1 MDYRSLSG
9 AACIEPLVFVSG
21 TNVKKEMSMK
31 ARKIAVTAL
40 GTLMILS
47 TTASFATAAPGGRSD
62 HKGRWMSPEAGFV
75 YLLKNGDANKDFK
88 IDAAE
93 FDKLQ
98 DDIFARIDKDTD
110 GVITPKEVRE
120 DRMARIAEFRAER
133 EKLKAEADLA
143 DDSDEDNADAKPEA
157 KHDGKHDKKHSKDA
171 KDRKGPMRH
180 ANLGML
186 RFADTDENG
195 QVNKAEM
202 KEAAEKLF
210 KRLDRNGDGAIS
222 IEDLPNRPFL

>member
-1 MDYRSLSG
+1 
-9 AACIEPLVFVSG
+9 
-21 TNVKKEMSMK
+21 MK

-47 TTASFATAAPGGRSD
+47 TTASFATAAPGGRPD
-62 HKGRWMSPEAGFV
+62 HKGGWISPEAGFV
-75 YLLKNGDANKDFK
+75 YLLKNGDTNKDFK

-98 DDIFARIDKDTD
+98 EDIFARLDKDTD
-110 GVITPKEVRE
+110 GVVTPKEVRE

-143 DDSDEDNADAKPEA
+143 DDSDEDKPDAKPEP
-157 KHDGKHDKKHSKDA
+157 KQEGKHDKKHGKDA
-171 KDRKGPMRH
+171 RGKDGKGPMRH

-195 QVNKAEM
+195 QVSKAEM
-202 KEAAEKLF
+202 KNAAEKLF

-222 IEDLPNRPFL
+222 IDDLPNRPFL